1 MADGIDAKGIGLAVK
16 DIVIG
21 VAAAAVGAAG
31 GGQAGASG
39 VLKAGDGIDKIIGL
53 ATASESRGQKF
64 DRAGFESRPRA
75 APLAQPTPTETS
87 TAAPTAASPPAPTA
101 ASLPAPTDRDHAL
114 AHLGNVGWS
123 PEQIEKI
130 LAGPAKQSLAQIA
143 PPQVEGQRV
152 AQVEAKPVDLVDGN
166 PVAPVPASA
175 LMAQDG
181 KSIPSVTGRR
191 VNKNETT

>member
-16 DIVIG
+16 DIVVG

-53 ATASESRGQKF
+53 ATGGESRGQKF
-64 DRAGFESRPRA
+64 DRAGFESRPQP
-75 APLAQPTPTETS
+75 APVAPPS
-87 TAAPTAASPPAPTA
+87 ATAANPAV
-101 ASLPAPTDRDHAL
+101 LTDREQAL
-114 AHLGNVGWS
+114 AHLGNVGWT

-130 LAGPAKQSLAQIA
+130 LAGPAKQPMAQIA

-152 AQVEAKPVDLVDGN
+152 ALVDAKPVDLVDGS

-191 VNKNETT
+191 VHKNETA

>member
-1 MADGIDAKGIGLAVK
+1 MADGIDAKGIGFAVK

-39 VLKAGDGIDKIIGL
+39 VLKAGDGIDKIINL
-53 ATASESRGQKF
+53 ATSGESRGQKF
-64 DRAGFESRPRA
+64 DRAGFEAKPQ
-75 APLAQPTPTETS
+75 APLVQ
-87 TAAPTAASPPAPTA
+87 APAPVPASPPAPT
-101 ASLPAPTDRDHAL
+101 DRDQAV
-114 AHLGNVGWS
+114 AHLGSVGWR
-123 PEQIEKI
+123 PEQVEKI
-130 LAGPAKQSLAQIA
+130 LAGPQKFAMAQIA
-143 PPQVEGQRV
+143 APQVEGQRV
-152 AQVEAKPVDLVDGN
+152 ALAQGKPVDLVDGS

-191 VNKNETT
+191 VDKNETA

>member
-87 TAAPTAASPPAPTA
+87 TAAPTAESP
-101 ASLPAPTDRDHAL
+101 PAPTDRDHAL

-123 PEQIEKI
+123 QEQIEKI

-152 AQVEAKPVDLVDGN
+152 ALIEAKPVELVDGI

-181 KSIPSVTGRR
+181 KSIPSVSGRR